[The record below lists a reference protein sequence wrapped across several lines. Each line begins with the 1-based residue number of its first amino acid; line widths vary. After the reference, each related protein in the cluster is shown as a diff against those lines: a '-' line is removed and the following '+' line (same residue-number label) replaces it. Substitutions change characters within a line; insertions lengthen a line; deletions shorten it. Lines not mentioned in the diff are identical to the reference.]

1 MRTWENKV
9 EEVIGKLNHIAW
21 FQANHDKQGKRF
33 KKHRPYRVPEEA
45 QRLVEC
51 LGMHDRREA
60 EIQAQRIHGASTNSR
75 APHRRLGM
83 STG

>member
-60 EIQAQRIHGASTNSR
+60 EIQAKEYMELLRI
-75 APHRRLGM
+75 RRLPIDD
-83 STG
+83 